1 MNWSIQS
8 ESAEVLRN
16 ALIRLT
22 DAHIKVCAMVHD
34 AFLIECPLPELEDQ
48 IRIAKRCMI
57 EGARYIV
64 GGTIQVTHETH
75 LSNFKQTGKDGRPNK
90 DQEIFDLIFEEI
102 NKYKIGS
109 GAVAKHGR
117 EGQY

>member
-1 MNWSIQS
+1 
-8 ESAEVLRN
+8 
-16 ALIRLT
+16 
-22 DAHIKVCAMVHD
+22 
-34 AFLIECPLPELEDQ
+34 
-48 IRIAKRCMI
+48 MI

-75 LSNFKQTGKDGRPNK
+75 LSNFKQTGKDGKPNK

-102 NKYKIGS
+102 NKHKIRS
-109 GAVAKHGR
+109 GAVAKHGQ